1 MPNFRYGF
9 ATISNEE
16 SSISD
21 KYHGHRT
28 GETVVISGEYVKIT
42 FRFRGRGRGFF
53 FRFNAIPIGM
63 YMWKLWTI
71 IICNEVVPVGA
82 SSYLTEPTKKK
93 KENQKIRGTKF
104 LFFKKWK
111 Y

>member
-93 KENQKIRGTKF
+93 KKTK
-104 LFFKKWK
+104 K
-111 Y
+111 